1 MVCETI
7 IKLNYMEKILLSCP
21 LLYLNG
27 TVTNEL
33 LKGEKVIAI
42 VVENTLMS
50 LKNQIRMSY
59 RGAERECENLTF
71 ADGHYGYL
79 SLKKSLNCGCRIGR
93 KSTGPWKFCAKTA
106 SMPIFCW
113 RARFTGRR
121 AATSF
126 MRLSLTLLPAIRW
139 CRTKEVLMFRG
150 QRSANKRNH
159 F

>member
-50 LKNQIRMSY
+50 LKN
-59 RGAERECENLTF
+59 
-71 ADGHYGYL
+71 
-79 SLKKSLNCGCRIGR
+79 
-93 KSTGPWKFCAKTA
+93 
-106 SMPIFCW
+106 
-113 RARFTGRR
+113 
-121 AATSF
+121 
-126 MRLSLTLLPAIRW
+126 
-139 CRTKEVLMFRG
+139 
-150 QRSANKRNH
+150 
-159 F
+159 

>member
-79 SLKKSLNCGCRIGR
+79 SLKKEFELWVSHREEITRTVEVLRENGVNADFLLAG
-93 KSTGPWKFCAKTA
+93 TVYWTAGGDKFYAPVVNA
-106 SMPIFCW
+106 SSGY
-113 RARFTGRR
+113 TLVQDKGSSYVSR
-121 AATSF
+121 AAVG
-126 MRLSLTLLPAIRW
+126 
-139 CRTKEVLMFRG
+139 K
-150 QRSANKRNH
+150 
-159 F
+159 

>member
-79 SLKKSLNCGCRIGR
+79 SLKKEFEL
-93 KSTGPWKFCAKTA
+93 W
-106 SMPIFCW
+106 
-113 RARFTGRR
+113 ARFTGRR

>member
-1 MVCETI
+1 MLIVPAAALCICPQDVLCFVLACERRVPASAGTVLEKLTFVQKVTKYMVCETI

-59 RGAERECENLTF
+59 RGAERECENLTLPT
-71 ADGHYGYL
+71 D
-79 SLKKSLNCGCRIGR
+79 
-93 KSTGPWKFCAKTA
+93 TTV
-106 SMPIFCW
+106 IF
-113 RARFTGRR
+113 
-121 AATSF
+121 
-126 MRLSLTLLPAIRW
+126 L
-139 CRTKEVLMFRG
+139 
-150 QRSANKRNH
+150 
-159 F
+159 

>member
-79 SLKKSLNCGCRIGR
+79 SLKKEFELWVSHREEINRTVEVL
-93 KSTGPWKFCAKTA
+93 
-106 SMPIFCW
+106 CW

>member
-79 SLKKSLNCGCRIGR
+79 SLKKEFELWVSHREEIN
-93 KSTGPWKFCAKTA
+93 
-106 SMPIFCW
+106 
-113 RARFTGRR
+113 
-121 AATSF
+121 
-126 MRLSLTLLPAIRW
+126 
-139 CRTKEVLMFRG
+139 RTVEVLRENGVNADFLLAGTVYWTCLLYTSPSPRD
-150 QRSANKRNH
+150 
-159 F
+159 

>member
-1 MVCETI
+1 MACETI

-79 SLKKSLNCGCRIGR
+79 SLKKEFELWVSHREEINRTVEVLRENGVNADFLLAG
-93 KSTGPWKFCAKTA
+93 TV
-106 SMPIFCW
+106 
-113 RARFTGRR
+113 TGRR

>member
-79 SLKKSLNCGCRIGR
+79 SLKKEFELWVSHREELN
-93 KSTGPWKFCAKTA
+93 
-106 SMPIFCW
+106 
-113 RARFTGRR
+113 
-121 AATSF
+121 
-126 MRLSLTLLPAIRW
+126 
-139 CRTKEVLMFRG
+139 RTVEVLRENG
-150 QRSANKRNH
+150 QSRPCSDRNRVSFFPRAKYTSAVSAQLFPLSAHRNPQRY
-159 F
+159 

>member
-50 LKNQIRMSY
+50 LKIK
-59 RGAERECENLTF
+59 F
-71 ADGHYGYL
+71 A
-79 SLKKSLNCGCRIGR
+79 CRIAEQNGNV
-93 KSTGPWKFCAKTA
+93 K
-106 SMPIFCW
+106 I
-113 RARFTGRR
+113 
-121 AATSF
+121 
-126 MRLSLTLLPAIRW
+126 
-139 CRTKEVLMFRG
+139 
-150 QRSANKRNH
+150 
-159 F
+159 